1 MASSSSTDNGN
12 DINKC
17 KLQFY
22 KEISSYTNNSSNNP
36 LFSAERYD
44 QMIELIIN
52 AKLKTPGNRSTQEIS
67 CLKKAHAT
75 IGHRGIVNTLKEV
88 KKKFVN
94 ITEKQVTLMYH
105 INL

>member
-1 MASSSSTDNGN
+1 MAAASSTSSLTDDSN

-44 QMIELIIN
+44 EMVELIVN
-52 AKLKTPGNRSTQEIS
+52 AKLKSSGDLEGDKT
-67 CLKKAHAT
+67 
-75 IGHRGIVNTLKEV
+75 
-88 KKKFVN
+88 
-94 ITEKQVTLMYH
+94 YH
-105 INL
+105 V